1 MLDYGSEEFFDMTPK
16 SFHSP
21 QHTFAVYFSLLHSPP
36 VSDTVAKY
44 QQMHRASAS
53 STVIREWELL
63 VRRKKEW
70 MNGWIFFVWWLTAEG
85 MNGNFMETF
94 FFILVFAFKA
104 LQCIR
109 KNVSKSIDSAF
120 TLSFIASAFLWRRL
134 PHHFQNL
141 QYKVNWSSFFIPQ
154 TWFHKFLRNLN
165 EILSAK

>member
-70 MNGWIFFVWWLTAEG
+70 MNGWIFFVWWLTAES

-94 FFILVFAFKA
+94 FYISFCFQSAEMY
-104 LQCIR
+104 
-109 KNVSKSIDSAF
+109 SKKC
-120 TLSFIASAFLWRRL
+120 
-134 PHHFQNL
+134 FQ
-141 QYKVNWSSFFIPQ
+141 VNRQRFYFELHCFCFPLTSPSSSFSKPAVQSQLKEIEVHFSFRKLGFIN
-154 TWFHKFLRNLN
+154 FYG
-165 EILSAK
+165 I